1 MKCLGY
7 NYPWT
12 SKTFE
17 NCIPDFILSGSAL
30 LILLLFAYRNQL
42 FPLFCF
48 LKHSIQPYKQTPFGN
63 LYTWSHP
70 LLTGHFIIIV
80 LIEGY
85 LSLYI
90 ITLHVECGS
99 VSLNSC
105 LLLLGGS
112 SDDEEHTGQETE
124 EHKRKRQVTYN
135 LISELARTA
144 VTE

>member
-1 MKCLGY
+1 M
-7 NYPWT
+7 
-12 SKTFE
+12 
-17 NCIPDFILSGSAL
+17 
-30 LILLLFAYRNQL
+30 
-42 FPLFCF
+42 
-48 LKHSIQPYKQTPFGN
+48 
-63 LYTWSHP
+63 
-70 LLTGHFIIIV
+70 
-80 LIEGY
+80 
-85 LSLYI
+85 YI

-144 VTE
+144 ATELGQRLLIDKQHNEATVSVVICAGLPYYRAVNVSPGYFGRKTLRENE